1 MVTLD
6 GLGYKF
12 AGWEAAGGI
21 REASGRLAWL
31 SGAAKAEGIWSKGG
45 KTGVPGGSKL
55 PTTRLQTRSY
65 KLPTCQNPGLQGL
78 HGLHVTILQGY
89 MAYRLLAATRS
100 STAWWPTR
108 GRRIYWWFRM
118 CLVGFCGQKH

>member
-31 SGAAKAEGIWSKGG
+31 A
-45 KTGVPGGSKL
+45 GGS
-55 PTTRLQTRSY
+55 
-65 KLPTCQNPGLQGL
+65 QNPAPK
-78 HGLHVTILQGY
+78 V
-89 MAYRLLAATRS
+89 R
-100 STAWWPTR
+100 W
-108 GRRIYWWFRM
+108 
-118 CLVGFCGQKH
+118 C

>member
-89 MAYRLLAATRS
+89 MAYRITCYIPDPQQPWCPKGPADNRS
-100 STAWWPTR
+100 
-108 GRRIYWWFRM
+108 
-118 CLVGFCGQKH
+118 

>member
-31 SGAAKAEGIWSKGG
+31 SGAPRIQRPRSGGG
-45 KTGVPGGSKL
+45 KMSVPGGWKQ
-55 PTTRLQTRSY
+55 PTTLLQAVSFRISVY
-65 KLPTCQNPGLQGL
+65 MLE
-78 HGLHVTILQGY
+78 VT
-89 MAYRLLAATRS
+89 S
-100 STAWWPTR
+100 
-108 GRRIYWWFRM
+108 
-118 CLVGFCGQKH
+118 

>member
-55 PTTRLQTRSY
+55 PITFLQTTRTTRTTWTACY
-65 KLPTCQNPGLQGL
+65 NTARL
-78 HGLHVTILQGY
+78 HGLQVTGCNTVLN
-89 MAYRLLAATRS
+89 S
-100 STAWWPTR
+100 
-108 GRRIYWWFRM
+108 
-118 CLVGFCGQKH
+118 LVAHKGPADII